1 MEEIFDAI
9 IIGGGHNGQILAAY
23 LRKAGLSTLVLE
35 RRMEPGGG
43 LCTEEI
49 TVPGFYHNLHSFFLR
64 WVPDLPWYRDLE
76 LEHFGIRMI
85 MPNVQTVAPY
95 GNGKC
100 LVFHSDLEKT
110 IKNISYFSEK
120 DARSYRKLMSL
131 FQEISDKIITPESYS
146 PPIPFAEKKALLE
159 KSGLGREYLALSE
172 KSPVAL
178 TKDFF
183 ESEEMQAMIIFLVTT
198 RMFLAHE
205 PGLGYNVAAAMIG
218 GLRGSMCKGGSHY
231 LAHGI
236 SKYVETHG
244 GKIREAAHVR
254 EIVVEEG
261 RAVGVIMNDGQK
273 IKAAK
278 LVASSVDVPQTFL
291 ELVGEDNLE
300 SNFVAKV
307 KGFKFSKFPL
317 FGVHL
322 ALNEPLHYTAAEFDP
337 DINQGFNYNIGLE
350 CLEDYFEHEKEIDA
364 GNPPQ
369 KPGMQCAQP
378 TLHDPIQAPVGK
390 HTAFLWQMAPYNI
403 DKGGAAE
410 WDTIK
415 EDYMEVC
422 LERWRQYAPN
432 LNRDNIIAH
441 YIFTPLDVERKLI
454 NMRYGDHCVG
464 RALHDQ
470 MLDNRPFPE
479 LKPYRTP
486 IERLYLCGA
495 STHPFGNITGA
506 PGYNAARV
514 ICEDLKLKIWWDPPD
529 PPALWSNLK

>member
-1 MEEIFDAI
+1 MHESFDAI
-9 IIGGGHNGQILAAY
+9 IIGGGHNGQILSAY

-76 LEHFGIRMI
+76 LEHLGIHMI
-85 MPNVQTVAPY
+85 MPPVQTVAPY
-95 GNGKC
+95 ANGKC

-120 DARSYRKLMSL
+120 DARTYRKLMTL

-146 PPIPFAEKKALLE
+146 PPIPFDQKKALLE

-178 TKDFF
+178 TKEFF
-183 ESEEMQAMIIFLVTT
+183 ESQEMQAMIIFLVTT

-205 PGLGYNVAAAMIG
+205 PGLGYNVVAAMIG

-236 SKYVETHG
+236 SKFVETHG

-254 EIVVEEG
+254 EIVVEDG
-261 RAVGVIMNDGQK
+261 RAVGVVMDDGRK
-273 IKAAK
+273 INAAR

-291 ELVGEDNLE
+291 ELVGEDHLE
-300 SNFVAKV
+300 AAFVEKV

-322 ALNEPLHYTAAEFDP
+322 ALNEPLQYTSAEFDP

-350 CLEDYFEHEKEIDA
+350 SLEDYFEHEKEIEA
-364 GNPPQ
+364 GNPPP

-378 TLHDPIQAPVGK
+378 TLHDPIQAPTGK
-390 HTAFLWQMAPYNI
+390 HTAFLWQMAPYDLN
-403 DKGGAAE
+403 KGGAE
-410 WDTIK
+410 HWDIIK

-432 LNRDNIIAH
+432 LTRNNIIAH

-470 MLDNRPFPE
+470 MLDRRPFPE
-479 LKPYRTP
+479 VKPYRTP
-486 IERLYLCGA
+486 IDRLYLCGS

-514 ICEDLKLKIWWDPPD
+514 ICEDLKLNIWWEPPD
-529 PPALWSNLK
+529 PQAQWQSLR

>member
-1 MEEIFDAI
+1 MKEVFDAI

-43 LCTEEI
+43 LCTEEV

-76 LEHFGIRMI
+76 LNRFGIRMI
-85 MPNVQTVAPY
+85 MPKVQTVAPF
-95 GNGKC
+95 GDGKC

-110 IKNISYFSEK
+110 VKNISHFSQK
-120 DARSYRKLMSL
+120 DARTYRKLMTR
-131 FQEISDKIITPESYS
+131 FQEMNEKIITPESYS
-146 PPIPFAEKKALLE
+146 PPILFEDKKALLE
-159 KSGLGREYLALSE
+159 KSALGREYLGLSE
-172 KSPVAL
+172 KSPL
-178 TKDFF
+178 EITKEFF
-183 ESEEMQAMIIFLVTT
+183 ESEQMRAMIIFLVTT

-236 SKYVETHG
+236 SKFVEAHG
-244 GKIREAAHVR
+244 GKIREATHVR
-254 EIVVEEG
+254 EIIIEGG
-261 RAVGVIMNDGQK
+261 RAAGVVLDNGQT

-278 LVASSVDVPQTFL
+278 LVASSVDITQTFL
-291 ELVGEDNLE
+291 EMVGAEKLE
-300 SNFVAKV
+300 PAFVEKV
-307 KGFKFSKFPL
+307 EAFKFSDFPL

-322 ALNEPLHYTAAEFDP
+322 ALNEPLRYSSAQFDP

-350 CLEDYFEHEKEIDA
+350 CLEDYQNHEKEIGA
-364 GNPPQ
+364 GKPPK

-378 TLHDPIQAPVGK
+378 TLHDPVQAPKGK
-390 HTAFLWQMAPYNI
+390 HTAFLWQMAPYQLN
-403 DKGGAAE
+403 DGGAGA

-415 EDYMEVC
+415 EDYMEIC
-422 LERWRQYAPN
+422 LQRWRQYAPN

-454 NMRYGDHCVG
+454 NMRFGDHCVG
-464 RALHDQ
+464 RALKNQ
-470 MLDNRPFPE
+470 MLDHRP
-479 LKPYRTP
+479 LAGLRPYRTP
-486 IERLYLCGA
+486 INRLYLCGS

-506 PGYNAARV
+506 PGYNAAKV
-514 ICEDLKLKIWWDPPD
+514 ICKDLKLKIWWDPPN
-529 PPALWSNLK
+529 PKKIWSKLK